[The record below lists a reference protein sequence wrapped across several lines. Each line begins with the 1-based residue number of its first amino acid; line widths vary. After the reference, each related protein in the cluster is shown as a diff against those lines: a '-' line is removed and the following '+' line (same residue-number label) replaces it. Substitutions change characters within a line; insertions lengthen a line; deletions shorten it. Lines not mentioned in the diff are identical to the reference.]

1 MARVQ
6 TALVLLQSV
15 LNKSTNELHYARKL
29 KTKINS
35 KQKMILLCVCKNV
48 EKESSYTEVVEVL
61 IFTNTLEN
69 NFN

>member
-1 MARVQ
+1 MARAQ
-6 TALVLLQSV
+6 TAIVLLQSV
-15 LNKSTNELHYARKL
+15 LNKSTNELYYARKL

-48 EKESSYTEVVEVL
+48 EKESSYTELVEVL
-61 IFTNTLEN
+61 IFTNILEN